1 MRKKWLVAVLL
12 MLTLLA
18 FPVSAFASAEGPT
31 NIELQTGLNSAFTFL
46 AVVLVFLMQG
56 DLLYWK
62 QVQHE

>member
-31 NIELQTGLNSAFTFL
+31 NIELQTGLNSAFTFWL
-46 AVVLVFLMQG
+46 
-56 DLLYWK
+56 
-62 QVQHE
+62 